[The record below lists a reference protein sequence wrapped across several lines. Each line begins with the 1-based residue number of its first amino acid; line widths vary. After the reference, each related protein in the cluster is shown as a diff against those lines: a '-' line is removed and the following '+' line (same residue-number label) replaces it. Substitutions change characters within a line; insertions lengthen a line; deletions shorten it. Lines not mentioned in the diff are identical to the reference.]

1 MSGIIT
7 DNLGRATGLIK
18 AAGGGGKVLQV
29 VTATSNTKT
38 DVTSTSW
45 ATHSKDILITPSA
58 TSSKVL
64 VMYTFSAGQSG
75 SSDHAF
81 TIFRDDATN
90 LGHATY
96 GLIAQTSYGGM
107 SGGRHIATLDS
118 PSTTS
123 EVKYSL
129 YSSYPTTTQS
139 VGYGGWSGSVP
150 TTTII
155 AMEID
160 GS

>member
-1 MSGIIT
+1 MSGIIS

-18 AAGGGGKVLQV
+18 AAGGGKVLQV

-45 ATHSKDILITPSA
+45 ATHSKDIAITPSA
-58 TSSKVL
+58 TTSKVL
-64 VMYTFSAGQSG
+64 VMYTFSATQSG

-81 TIFRDDATN
+81 TIFRDSTN

-96 GLIAQTSYGGM
+96 GLLAQTSYGGM
-107 SGGRHIATLDS
+107 GGGRHIATLDS

-123 EVKYSL
+123 EVTYGL
-129 YSSYPTTTQS
+129 Y
-139 VGYGGWSGSVP
+139 SVP